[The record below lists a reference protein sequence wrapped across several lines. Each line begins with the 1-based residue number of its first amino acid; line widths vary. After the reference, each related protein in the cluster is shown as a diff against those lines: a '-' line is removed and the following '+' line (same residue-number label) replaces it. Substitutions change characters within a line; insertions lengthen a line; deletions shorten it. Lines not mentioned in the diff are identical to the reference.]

1 MAQHQDRRHDR
12 VREEAER
19 ELDRVDVS
27 RARAVLPDE
36 LELREHLGG
45 ERETFPTLKS
55 LGVRREASVGERG
68 REGER
73 TRARGFRANNYRG
86 GLALESRTRERITIL
101 TPRLIGL
108 TKLHT

>member
-36 LELREHLGG
+36 LELREHLRD
-45 ERETFPTLKS
+45 ERESFPATRR

-68 REGER
+68 REGKER
-73 TRARGFRANNYRG
+73 EHEDF
-86 GLALESRTRERITIL
+86 EQIIIEED
-101 TPRLIGL
+101 
-108 TKLHT
+108 